1 MNLFRT
7 IQDID
12 DEQIFYEAQVLMAQ
26 CDCYQKELAMRIYL
40 EMDGEQQLPT
50 TNDQSVEDKQSSP
63 PIENKQT
70 NPQPTKEQPQNNENN
85 PSFFQK
91 IIDTVK
97 KIFMFIPNLITQ
109 CIEKIVDKRIMESK
123 QQMLNIQNMSDQD
136 VNALLQKIEQRK
148 AQSSGNDG
156 QQPTEEFYVN
166 DYRSFEDVYQEL
178 GTVIG
183 AGMGIKGAREAA
195 SNEIARQKA
204 VASASGQQL
213 SDAELAK
220 RSAIG
225 AIEPAVKKAASIAG
239 KGAAVAGVA
248 ALGGSGLAITGVGL
262 LAGIGIGKIWDL
274 VSNSIKDARDK
285 SRIKQLPEYGMIEK
299 AFKFKD
305 KELDDKLKMLE
316 TGIPKPDPN
325 VPKPNIKQVLQNI
338 INNFS
343 VVADKET
350 ENTIRVINL
359 FYDKYIKPNP
369 ALNATQQPQ
378 TQNPQQI
385 DDNILLECQNFITE
399 MNDQTFRPLLQ
410 DMKQKSERLVTWFND
425 GTNPLFGI
433 MTSKQYAT
441 KIAREARAEK
451 GIYDASDYKEL
462 PALAQK
468 LLGLI
473 TSLGKI
479 ILNVINIIFK
489 IIRIGGDAIQ
499 TVSNSIKQL

>member
-40 EMDGEQQLPT
+40 EMDGEQP
-50 TNDQSVEDKQSSP
+50 SP

-70 NPQPTKEQPQNNENN
+70 NPQPMKEQPQNNENN

-109 CIEKIVDKRIMESK
+109 CIEKIVDKHIAESK

-220 RSAIG
+220 RSTIG
-225 AIEPAVKKAASIAG
+225 AIEPAVKKAVSIAG

-262 LAGIGIGKIWDL
+262 LTGIGIGKIWDL

-369 ALNATQQPQ
+369 ALNATQQQPQ

-399 MNDQTFRPLLQ
+399 MNDKTFRPLLQ

-451 GIYDASDYKEL
+451 GIYEASDDKEL